1 MAQRMGRPTGR
12 SGAYNRRNTRD
23 MAYIGGT
30 AAPKLE
36 PEYRPERK
44 APVRRKKTGLHQNQQ
59 LRRNRERAMA
69 MDLPYVFLLAAA
81 CICTLYICVS
91 YLHLQSGI
99 TARMH
104 NIEHLEAQLEKM
116 KTENDALET
125 SINSSIDLNKIYE
138 IATTELGM
146 VYARRD
152 QVLLYD
158 KTESEYVRQYEDIPE
173 H

>member
-69 MDLPYVFLLAAA
+69 MDLL
-81 CICTLYICVS
+81 CISFGSCLYLYII
-91 YLHLQSGI
+91 YLCQLSAPAVRNYSQ
-99 TARMH
+99 
-104 NIEHLEAQLEKM
+104 NAQ
-116 KTENDALET
+116 
-125 SINSSIDLNKIYE
+125 Y
-138 IATTELGM
+138 
-146 VYARRD
+146 
-152 QVLLYD
+152 
-158 KTESEYVRQYEDIPE
+158 
-173 H
+173 

>member
-104 NIEHLEAQLEKM
+104 NIEHLEA
-116 KTENDALET
+116 
-125 SINSSIDLNKIYE
+125 
-138 IATTELGM
+138 
-146 VYARRD
+146 
-152 QVLLYD
+152 
-158 KTESEYVRQYEDIPE
+158 
-173 H
+173 

>member
-81 CICTLYICVS
+81 VFVHYIFVSAICTCS
-91 YLHLQSGI
+91 PELQPECTI
-99 TARMH
+99 L
-104 NIEHLEAQLEKM
+104 NIWKRSLRK
-116 KTENDALET
+116 
-125 SINSSIDLNKIYE
+125 
-138 IATTELGM
+138 
-146 VYARRD
+146 
-152 QVLLYD
+152 
-158 KTESEYVRQYEDIPE
+158 
-173 H
+173 

>member
-1 MAQRMGRPTGR
+1 
-12 SGAYNRRNTRD
+12 

-36 PEYRPERK
+36 PERRPERK
-44 APVRRKKTGLHQNQQ
+44 APVRQKKTGLRQRQQ
-59 LRRNRERAMA
+59 LRRNQERAMA

-104 NIEHLEAQLEKM
+104 NIEQLEARLE

-138 IATTELGM
+138 IATKELGM